1 MPAGWR
7 LFRVLC
13 FFLLLAS
20 GLEGVFS
27 VIRLFY
33 GSSIAALLGLLV
45 YTLQYLFLLMGLSL
59 LNNQYPDSP
68 LNRDQKSRFNL
79 LFVLN
84 FMIISYFFARLL
96 TEYRTTLPLLK
107 EQSSGTFSSINTLL
121 AGYSLYSALFIFLG
135 HLAFLYGMFTLRRV
149 IHTNSLNNTDTPLD
163 APDA

>member
-7 LFRVLC
+7 LFRALC

-27 VIRLFY
+27 VIRLIY
-33 GSSIAALLGLLV
+33 GNFSAALLGMIV

-59 LNNQYPDSP
+59 LNNQYPDTD
-68 LNRDQKSRFNL
+68 LKREQKSRFNL

-84 FMIISYFFARLL
+84 FMVISYFFARLL

-107 EQSSGTFSSINTLL
+107 AQESGSVNLLL
-121 AGYSLYSALFIFLG
+121 AGYSLYSAVFIFLG
-135 HLAFLYGMFTLRRV
+135 HLLFLYGMFRLRRSL
-149 IHTNSLNNTDTPLD
+149 HANSFNNPDHALD
-163 APDA
+163 GPES

>member
-33 GSSIAALLGLLV
+33 GSFSAALLGLIV
-45 YTLQYLFLLMGLSL
+45 YTLQYIFLLLGLSL
-59 LNNQYPDSP
+59 LNNNYPDTALS
-68 LNRDQKSRFNL
+68 RDQKSKFNL

-84 FMIISYFFARLL
+84 FMVISYFFARLL

-107 EQSSGTFSSINTLL
+107 EQETGSVNLLL
-121 AGYSLYSALFIFLG
+121 AGYSLYSAVFIFAG
-135 HLAFLYGMFTLRRV
+135 HLALLYGMFSLRRT
-149 IHTNSLNNTDTPLD
+149 IHANSLNNTDTPLD
-163 APDA
+163 APEA